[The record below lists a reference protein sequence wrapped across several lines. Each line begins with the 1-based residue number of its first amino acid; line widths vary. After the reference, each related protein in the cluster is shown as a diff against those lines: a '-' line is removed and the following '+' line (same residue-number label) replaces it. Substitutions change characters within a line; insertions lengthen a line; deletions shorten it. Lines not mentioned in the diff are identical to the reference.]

1 MLRPSVASLISK
13 RITPGQ
19 GVSMGLNNACM
30 SLGRII
36 GPIWAGTVIDIN
48 LGYLFITGAIIML
61 LAFVA
66 SLFFLQ

>member
-1 MLRPSVASLISK
+1 
-13 RITPGQ
+13 
-19 GVSMGLNNACM
+19 MGLNNACM

-66 SLFFLQ
+66 SLFFYNKKGPHYSLTHYTLG